1 MRLRT
6 AFRLLD
12 GAVAAASLPTLAASG
27 YLGALTA
34 LSKPKAAPKANGKR
48 PYFDVIVPAHDE
60 EANIAETVA
69 SLLAVDYPRDRFR
82 VVVVA
87 DNCSDATAS
96 RARAAGAEVIERV
109 DAEKRGKGYALAR
122 AFEEALARGHA
133 DAVVVVDADTRVTK
147 NLLMA
152 FAARFSAGE
161 VAVQAEYGVRNPEAS
176 WRTRLMVIAMSL
188 FHVVRSNARERLG
201 VSCGLR
207 GNGMGFACSVLREV
221 PHDAFSIVEDVEYGI
236 RLGEAG
242 HRVAYVGEAAV
253 LGEMVS
259 TGKAA
264 RSQRQRWEEGRR
276 ELTDKHGWRL
286 LKRGIVERN
295 AMLFDLGADLLTPPL
310 SKLGVSIVLGLG
322 ASAITAALAIATGSR
337 PVAWIPWTVAGAMVG
352 AYVFRGVQLTRL
364 GPRAALDLAWAPVYV
379 VWKLGL
385 AASDRPSTWVRTT
398 REKAAK

>member
-1 MRLRT
+1 VTART
-6 AFRLLD
+6 LFRLVD
-12 GAVAAASLPTLAASG
+12 AAAAVASVPALAASG

-34 LSKPKAAPKANGKR
+34 LSKPVEPPAINGKR
-48 PYFDVIVPAHDE
+48 PFFDVIVPAHDE
-60 EANIAETVA
+60 EANIADTVT
-69 SLLAVDYPRDRFR
+69 SILGVDYPRDRFR

-87 DNCSDATAS
+87 DNCTDATAA
-96 RARAAGAEVIERV
+96 RARQAGAHVIERV
-109 DAEKRGKGYALAR
+109 DTDKRGKGYALAR
-122 AFEEALARGHA
+122 AFEETLAEGRA

-147 NLLMA
+147 NLLHA

-176 WRTRLMVIAMSL
+176 WRTRLMVVALTL
-188 FHVVRSNARERLG
+188 FHVLRSNARERLG

-221 PHDAFSIVEDVEYGI
+221 PHDAYSIVEDVEYGI

-259 TGKAA
+259 TGRAA
-264 RSQRQRWEEGRR
+264 RSQRDRWEEGRR
-276 ELTDKHGWRL
+276 ALRDRHGWRL
-286 LKRGIVERN
+286 VKRGLVERN
-295 AMLFDLGADLLTPPL
+295 AMLFDLGADLLVPPL
-310 SKLGVSIVLGLG
+310 TRLGVWIAVGFG
-322 ASAITAALAIATGSR
+322 ASVATGVLAIASGGS
-337 PVAWIPWTVAGAMVG
+337 PIAWIPWAVAGALTG

-364 GPRAALDLAWAPVYV
+364 GARAALDLAWAPVYA

-385 AASDRPSTWVRTT
+385 AASGPPSTWVRTT
-398 REKAAK
+398 REKVQ